1 MHIHST
7 ANGAHA
13 YTLTSYARLY
23 TCMHLNIHMGIS
35 RCPHLY
41 TFTHV
46 YTYVHVDTHIHTL
59 ATTVLVSGREKG
71 AEEILKT
78 DSVKTQQKATRSQ
91 QGGKRPPKL
100 VLALFCTPVTQP
112 LVPLVPCLVLSRRAL
127 FMPRLDRQGLL
138 PGLQAL
144 DAGQHIQVSS
154 RVLFDDIHHVI
165 WAQTLFEFS
174 LRYQEPHNTAGMDR
188 IHEFQTEAILPGAN
202 SHIPLLVALKAAPRP
217 QSLGRHLKT

>member
-1 MHIHST
+1 
-7 ANGAHA
+7 
-13 YTLTSYARLY
+13 
-23 TCMHLNIHMGIS
+23 MGIF
-35 RCPHLY
+35 RCLPLY

-46 YTYVHVDTHIHTL
+46 CTYVHVDTHIHAL
-59 ATTVLVSGREKG
+59 ATIVWVSGREKG
-71 AEEILKT
+71 GAEEMLKT

-165 WAQTLFEFS
+165 WAQTLFELS
-174 LRYQEPHNTAGMDR
+174 LRYQEPHNTAGRDR
-188 IHEFQTEAILPGAN
+188 
-202 SHIPLLVALKAAPRP
+202 S
-217 QSLGRHLKT
+217 